1 MYNTVYYKEYPI
13 VTGDMDET
21 VIITYSPKYKA
32 YQQRIRTGQIERAI
46 KIMPSPDKARKGK
59 NPNDPSRFIQKTA
72 VTGDGEIAQK
82 QIFQLDEERIREEAM
97 YDGFYTVV
105 TNLEGDVRE
114 VINSNRRRWEIE
126 ENFRIIKTEFEARPV
141 FVRREDSIKAHFLTC
156 YISLL
161 VYRLLE
167 KELGEEFTCSEIL
180 KALREMNMT
189 LLSKDSCYIPSY
201 KRMKLTDALHT
212 AFGFRTDY
220 EFISKADM
228 RTIIKET
235 KQKNSTISKIVHI
248 NAKTK
253 TATPLINTGA
263 MAVFGF
269 IKCQRWDL
277 TII

>member
-167 KELGEEFTCSEIL
+167 KKLGEEFTCSEIL
-180 KALREMNMT
+180 KALREMNIT
-189 LLSKDSCYIPSY
+189 LLSKDSGYIPSY

-235 KQKNSTISKIVHI
+235 KQKKIVQFQ
-248 NAKTK
+248 K
-253 TATPLINTGA
+253 
-263 MAVFGF
+263 
-269 IKCQRWDL
+269 
-277 TII
+277 